1 MPKWLKA
8 LTGGDVPD
16 AVRFI
21 VVESRFP
28 QALTAVL
35 CGAALAAAGLMMQT
49 IFANP
54 LADPSILGVNAG
66 ASLGVAVAMLLL
78 GGSAVACG
86 VSLSGFAL
94 TVVAAF
100 AGSVMVLTL
109 LTMLA
114 AVVRSGFVLLI
125 AGIMVGY
132 VVSAAIELLGTLSSA
147 EGLRSYVFWGMGG
160 FGGVSTRVLPVFAVV
175 MIVALLMALAMSKPL
190 NAMLLGENYA
200 SNLGI
205 SVRHVRL
212 CGVRHNGRA
221 VGCANVVVRSR
232 SFSRACRAPYSPFRF
247 AHIKPPR
254 ASSPFNV
261 HGAAVAGAC
270 NLICCLPTNG
280 TLIPLNAVT
289 SLWVCRSFFTCCFHP
304 LAAVCEP
311 LQTFVSA
318 HGKCVVRGAPK
329 RGRKKRNFCG
339 FVTCC
344 VSGVPKSQKYKPYI
358 FKIQGTYF
366 KICALCFYKMPYV
379 F

>member
-1 MPKWLKA
+1 MSSRRTTISLTVSAILAVVFCVLNIFYGSVHIPYAEVVKA

-100 AGSVMVLTL
+100 AGSVMVLAL

-132 VVSAAIELLGTLSSA
+132 VVSAAIELLDTLSSA

-212 CGVRHNGRA
+212 AVFVITGVLSAVPTSLCGPVAFLGLA
-221 VGCANVVVRSR
+221 VPHIARFVSR
-232 SFSRACRAPYSPFRF
+232 TSNHRVLLPLSMFM
-247 AHIKPPR
+247 
-254 ASSPFNV
+254 
-261 HGAAVAGAC
+261 GAAVAGAC

-289 SLWVCRSFFTCCFHP
+289 SLW
-304 LAAVCEP
+304 
-311 LQTFVSA
+311 
-318 HGKCVVRGAPK
+318 
-329 RGRKKRNFCG
+329 
-339 FVTCC
+339 
-344 VSGVPKSQKYKPYI
+344 GVPVI
-358 FKIQGTYF
+358 
-366 KICALCFYKMPYV
+366 LYV
-379 F
+379 LFSSSRRSL